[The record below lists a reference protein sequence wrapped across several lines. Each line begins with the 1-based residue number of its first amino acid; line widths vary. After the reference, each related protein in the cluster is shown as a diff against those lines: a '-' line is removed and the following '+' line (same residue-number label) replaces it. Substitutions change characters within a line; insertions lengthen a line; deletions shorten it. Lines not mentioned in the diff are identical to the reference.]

1 MSKCLKCLKM
11 SKMSKNEKYNNW
23 NNWKLNEQQKK
34 KEWTHKKKTHKR
46 GIRRENKTQ
55 DIAIRDKEME
65 NVKKWKKR
73 QRVTIKWKTTYV

>member
-1 MSKCLKCLKM
+1 MKNIIIGIIGNSTSSK
-11 SKMSKNEKYNNW
+11 
-23 NNWKLNEQQKK
+23 KK